1 MAIEDIASPVN
12 DIESTLKKFKKGM
25 RIILDG
31 AKAETGQTPK
41 EVIWTK
47 NKAQLYH
54 YVSPL
59 EKRFPVPI
67 LLVYALINRPY
78 VLDLMPGNSLV
89 EYLVGKGFDVYM
101 LDWGTAG
108 DEDKEQIV
116 LVYRLAFDHVPVPVG
131 ARQVEAGV
139 YERLVNSLL

>member
-1 MAIEDIASPVN
+1 MAIEDIALPVN

-54 YVSPL
+54 YV
-59 EKRFPVPI
+59 
-67 LLVYALINRPY
+67 
-78 VLDLMPGNSLV
+78 
-89 EYLVGKGFDVYM
+89 
-101 LDWGTAG
+101 
-108 DEDKEQIV
+108 
-116 LVYRLAFDHVPVPVG
+116 
-131 ARQVEAGV
+131 
-139 YERLVNSLL
+139 